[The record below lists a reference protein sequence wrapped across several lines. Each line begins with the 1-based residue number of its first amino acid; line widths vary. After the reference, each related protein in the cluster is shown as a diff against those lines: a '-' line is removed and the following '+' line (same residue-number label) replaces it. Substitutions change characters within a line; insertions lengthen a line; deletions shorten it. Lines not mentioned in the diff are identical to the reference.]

1 MAASIAISSAD
12 SCGRRGPFLE
22 NADYLV
28 DGAIDFV

>member
-12 SCGRRGPFLE
+12 SGGPYGPFLE

-28 DGAIDFV
+28 EGAIGFV